1 MKKVGSRLQ
10 VMRGTA
16 KQTGGGLRKRDL
28 KYNKH
33 GKIVSKKVSTIAK
46 KNLKKGGYK
55 IKNMIGGQRYKVE
68 YNVNGKRSI
77 FGNSWE
83 EGFLNINNDGTI
95 NLGNMTIPINTE
107 FRIENLN
114 STKSNQEIILDIISS
129 DGTYKIKFEDGDR
142 KTDFVRE
149 ITPIINSVIT
159 AQVKE
164 NSNLA
169 KKIEAEE
176 ARPSAATASNSN
188 NINRAIADSIV
199 TSNREAHRRAAA
211 AARRA
216 AAAADDMAENK
227 TKSVAARARAVAA
240 RPRAASAAATAS
252 NSASGSSSAAAA
264 TASNL
269 TYQRRIEL
277 AMCKSR
283 MNNNRPDFGVI
294 SSHGYYSERIIKGD
308 GSCFFRSITL
318 RLIELCWKNIDFC
331 VKLIIKIQ
339 SIQSIQ
345 QTFSNSIDITPI
357 IEFFNEIV
365 LNLVDGTHDVNTFI
379 EYSNRICEY
388 LNANTQITNNII
400 IFLKLLV
407 INRYKN
413 VDHNAILSGTLNRT
427 MFNSNNKIAEYLKP
441 VTYNY
446 DNDPIILQ
454 LELEVNINIQ
464 ETPSSAPR
472 PQTYLVRNLNDN
484 VGSYVHLDNNFHYSI
499 DLLYMASGS
508 CPHYNLLYLG
518 DLHREGPYQEPLNIP
533 RNNSGIASS
542 HVARRNAA
550 RRNAASTV

>member
-176 ARPSAATASNSN
+176 ARPSAA
-188 NINRAIADSIV
+188 
-199 TSNREAHRRAAA
+199 
-211 AARRA
+211 
-216 AAAADDMAENK
+216 
-227 TKSVAARARAVAA
+227 
-240 RPRAASAAATAS
+240 ATAS

-413 VDHNAILSGTLNRT
+413 VNHNAILSGTLNRT